1 MRKSRVILFLSLLC
15 VLVLLATGLFACKK
29 KTITDPSEGRV
40 VTVATAMETVYAA
53 MLSSDGSVDTNYFT
67 LKTNGSYTSGETVY
81 DFTFGGT
88 FDVTQNNRDDDKRSQ
103 LLVEVKKGG
112 IEVFLMYYFDGKLY
126 VDFPPYASRGMIA
139 DVNLAEVVHS
149 VKQEKESGV
158 IKTAADTLPLIA
170 SRIFT
175 SCRCYSEEGG
185 DRYVF
190 TLSYPLLF
198 DAFGEFVST
207 WDAGFSPEE
216 LLSALHLTEEETQEL
231 SASAPKTTVTFVVK
245 DGVFLSAKAEAENKG
260 SLSLDSFALTRGSD
274 DLELPAA
281 LSSFTEFDL
290 KNFSLSGTMLLH
302 AQGVGDRGAN
312 FDMTVNRDFG
322 DVTYSFTY
330 DLKTH
335 YVAGQG
341 LELSLT
347 LTDQN
352 NKTSYFAVRG
362 DYLYVDLYAYG
373 IAKCKIK
380 TEELSSRLG
389 TMGFK
394 DVGEYD
400 FRDKLHLLVLL
411 AAGREE
417 QNDVVTYTLG
427 KEFFSLLSEK
437 IGYLGL
443 FDVESATLSW
453 NKANNRLQDLSAS
466 MTFGGI
472 TASLTASSF
481 TFGTPVALDAVNDDA
496 YVDLAEKQVARL
508 SLSGDFV
515 QNTRFETDGEV
526 LSELISSLSGEELTF
541 TATSLQYS
549 AELVLNGSGSV
560 KTFLAHLYA
569 ADGSEVINVYYTGE
583 TPDNFYLIYPEN
595 RVTGIRTLKTLTFAE
610 DPLAA
615 FNEAIGVADDGT
627 GRRMVLAASQNSF
640 TVGMQRALLTSFAS
654 KIAKIYPDFSLS
666 LLTDVRCRRYELRM
680 TKDVLT
686 AKVVFDS
693 DNDLSVVARSYKVTF
708 DDDWGLTSLTAATP
722 ETVAVLADNDMP
734 QFATA
739 SFTGG
744 LTYRVSLLKE
754 GSDTELLWSYEG
766 VPDGMGNAGQITNV
780 QATATLLGKAIETTV
795 KVDLSPA
802 SAVEFAN
809 SAAYGDRFSEDENGV
824 RTFTMSYYN
833 DATPAVILG
842 SFRYLTVT
850 VGQKEYSKDIVWDLE
865 GVSTS
870 LEKSDFTVRP
880 KVKTYFG
887 NLISLGSVA
896 NCTLHIEG
904 SVASSTD
911 YTMTFVAYDGKNP
924 LDPAVYSDVLL
935 IRTEGGEDVEVR
947 HVEWDLTNASIESKI
962 KYNML
967 YAYSTDPEH
976 PDIMR
981 ARVYDST
988 GAYEVLEIP
997 VFFEARVVEKADVS
1011 FDVSTLDGVQY
1022 DAQKGFTFDVLKV
1035 RGLSPT
1041 KTEGVLPNAFVVNAE
1056 DSEKRW
1062 EVSGVKWSFDEVPTV
1077 LNASGAVGVLTMTI
1091 GDNISGFQDVQFN
1104 YAFTSVTVTGT
1115 TLLTAE
1121 KGAVLGIDKVQ
1132 DSLYDYA
1139 GEHLNAY
1146 GFTFPAYVRV
1156 DYTMGDSAD
1165 HEDLLIDWQFDK
1177 PFEENALADGGVYTL
1192 RGAVG
1197 SEELTVT
1204 LSFDRKRIT
1213 SYIFVD
1219 EATMLSEGALVVRQ
1233 GKICLAFSVLSAMA
1247 EENPVKYTDKANY
1260 PTTLLVAFN
1269 DGDEY
1274 VPVAVEWDL
1283 SAYDD
1288 REDMIG
1294 SGFLGTVSATAKGQT
1309 FDVYVYVSPAYDA
1322 VYTDSGCTVSDLT
1335 FSLMRAGELAQDGV
1349 HHKLVVTDPRDEASY
1364 QTVLYISGGKSL
1376 KVKEWL
1382 GLEAVSLLYS
1392 ENYDTAPNAVSG
1404 SVTVRAKVGNDDV
1417 GYKEIPIRVSIVDS
1431 LINEEEIRVSGLPFA
1446 ASSEM
1451 TGGSTPYAVT
1461 PTYAPFVVKN
1471 AVGDNVECSF
1481 SLDANPYYVDPKAAT
1496 TYPAYLDFELDGIAV
1511 RAEAK
1516 WDLDAI
1522 PANAATVTESKE
1534 YLVWAMLDIG
1544 SSFKKIKIPVA
1555 VTVEKREIDV
1565 VWIKDNE
1572 GKYSSEKY
1580 IDLDGYQL
1588 DPFGDDV
1595 VGDEVLLDVKVQFKK
1610 DANRYPLK
1618 LKYSKKN
1625 VVLSYDG
1632 SNIYENITVK
1642 VGNES
1647 GGYTEIGGYTI
1658 RILAGIVS
1666 KIRVNNGGVDRVFF
1680 ESVKDIDTNN
1690 ITYKYY
1696 SAVDMA
1702 NELPS
1707 AIKVTFGLDGAETVV
1722 PVSTGNDAGKGI
1734 VFAWDRDEHNYLGVV
1749 LWNPSVSAEVGGV
1762 RQAIY
1767 NSEQSNYA
1775 TPTEEMFFD
1784 GSFTA
1789 SAVYC
1794 DGVDD
1799 AGFITAA
1806 SFLADRDEEILV
1818 TKIEKSY
1825 QNRYITTDD
1834 DPSTPFV
1841 GVLSVGTYRL
1851 YVSVEGHEQYSGKV
1865 YKTFTITPKD
1875 VSAHVTLYVNGARR
1889 TEEDPHE
1896 KYIGSAFAVSAK
1908 VADYGIDVPLLVDGV
1923 ATQSVTDVNY
1933 QVGTSKVIP
1942 YAFDVTVDTSDLVGR
1957 NYKVEGAQVKF
1968 KITEASLPESANLD
1982 IRVTWAPSRN
1992 EFDVVVKAFNKS
2004 LSYDPDLTEGYRIYY
2019 YESASS
2025 LEEVSVFTAGETYY
2039 YTLEVKIPNYAE
2051 VDRIRVEKVAS

>member
-1 MRKSRVILFLSLLC
+1 MC

-29 KTITDPSEGRV
+29 KTVVDPSEGRV

-67 LKTNGSYTSGETVY
+67 LKTNGSYSSGETIY

-103 LLVEVKKGG
+103 LLLEVKKGG
-112 IEVFLMYYFDGKLY
+112 IEVFLAYYSDGKLY
-126 VDFPPYASRGMIA
+126 VDFPPYASRGMIS
-139 DVNLAEVVHS
+139 DFNLAEVVHS
-149 VKQEKESGV
+149 VKQEKDSGV

-198 DAFGEFVST
+198 DAFGEFVAS

-216 LLSALHLTEEETQEL
+216 LLSALHLTEAETEEL
-231 SASAPKTTVTFVVK
+231 SASAPKTTVEFVVK
-245 DGVFLSAKAEAENKG
+245 DGAFLSAKAEVADKG
-260 SLSLDSFALTRGSD
+260 SFSLDSFALTRGSD
-274 DLELPAA
+274 DLALPAA

-302 AQGVGDRGAN
+302 AQGSGDHEANLDVTVG
-312 FDMTVNRDFG
+312 RDFG
-322 DVTYSFTY
+322 DVTYTFTY
-330 DLKTH
+330 DLKSH

-341 LELSLT
+341 LEFSLA

-352 NKTSYFAVRG
+352 AKASSFAVRG
-362 DYLYVDLYAYG
+362 DYLYMDLSAYG
-373 IAKCKIK
+373 VAKCKIK

-394 DVGEYD
+394 DVGKYD
-400 FRDKLHLLVLL
+400 FRDKLHMLVLL

-437 IGYLGL
+437 VGYLGL
-443 FDVESATLSW
+443 FDVEGATLSW
-453 NKANNRLQDLSAS
+453 NKANNRLQALSAS

-472 TASLTASSF
+472 TASLTASTF
-481 TFGTPVALDAVNDDA
+481 TFGTPVALDAVDDAA
-496 YVDLAEKQVARL
+496 YVDLAEKQVTRL
-508 SLSGDFV
+508 SFSGDFV
-515 QNTRFETDGEV
+515 QNTRFETDGEI
-526 LSELISSLSGEELTF
+526 LSELLSSLSGEELTF
-541 TATSLQYS
+541 SATSLRYS
-549 AELVLNGSGSV
+549 AELVFNGSGSV
-560 KTFLAHLYA
+560 KTFLTHLYA
-569 ADGSEVINVYYTGE
+569 ANGSEVINVYYTDA

-595 RVTGIRTLKTLTFAE
+595 RVTGIRPLKMLTFAE
-610 DPLAA
+610 EPLAA
-615 FNEAIGVADDGT
+615 FNEAIGAADSGM
-627 GRRMVLAASQNSF
+627 GRRLNLVASQNAF
-640 TVGMQRALLTSFAS
+640 TVGMQLPLLTSFAE
-654 KIAKIYPDFSLS
+654 KLANIYPNFSLS
-666 LLTDVRCRRYELRM
+666 LLTDVKCRRYELRL
-680 TKDVLT
+680 TGDNVLS

-693 DNDLSVVARSYKVTF
+693 DNDLSLVARSYKVSF
-708 DDDWGLTSLTAATP
+708 DDDWGLISLSAATP

-734 QFATA
+734 RFATA

-754 GSDTELLWSYEG
+754 DSDEELLWSYKN
-766 VPDGMGNAGQITNV
+766 VPTGMGNDGQITNV
-780 QATATLLGKAIETTV
+780 EAAATLLGKTIEATV

-802 SAVEFAN
+802 SAVELAN
-809 SAAYGDRFSEDENGV
+809 SATYADRYSVDANGA

-833 DATPAVILG
+833 DATPAAILG
-842 SFRYLTVT
+842 SFRNLTVT
-850 VGQKEYSKDIVWDLE
+850 VGQKEYPKDIVWDIS

-870 LEKSDFTVRP
+870 LGKSDFTVRP
-880 KVKTYFG
+880 KVATYFG
-887 NLISLGSVA
+887 NLIYLGSVA

-911 YTMTFVAYDGKNP
+911 YTMTFVAYDGNDP

-935 IRTEGGEDVEVR
+935 VKTESGDEVEVR
-947 HVEWDLTNASIESKI
+947 HVEWDTTNALIENKI
-962 KYNML
+962 KYNLL
-967 YAYSTDPEH
+967 YAYSTADPEH
-976 PDIMR
+976 PDVVR

-988 GAYEVLEIP
+988 GAYKVLEIP
-997 VFFEARVVEKADVS
+997 IFFEARVVEKEDVT

-1022 DAQKGFTFDVLKV
+1022 DLKKGFTFDVLKV

-1041 KTEGVLPNAFVVNAE
+1041 KTEGVLPNAFVVNSVDLDE
-1056 DSEKRW
+1056 PW
-1062 EVSGVKWSFDEVPTV
+1062 EVSGVKWSFDEVSSV
-1077 LNASGAVGVLTMTI
+1077 LNASGAVGVLTMTV
-1091 GDNISGFQDVQFN
+1091 GDNISGFQDVEFN

-1121 KGAVLGIDKVQ
+1121 KGAVLGIDKVE
-1132 DSLYDYA
+1132 DSLYAYA

-1146 GFTFPAYVRV
+1146 GFTFPSYVRV
-1156 DYTMGDSAD
+1156 DYTMGDSVC
-1165 HEDLLIDWQFDK
+1165 HEDLPMNWQFDK
-1177 PFEENALADGGVYTL
+1177 PFDENALADGGVYTL
-1192 RGAVG
+1192 SGAVG
-1197 SEELTVT
+1197 SEAFTVT

-1213 SYIFVD
+1213 GYKFED
-1219 EATMLSEGALVVRQ
+1219 EETMLSEGTLTERE
-1233 GKICLAFSVLSAMA
+1233 GKKCLAFSVLAAMA

-1274 VPVAVEWDL
+1274 VPVAVTWDL
-1283 SAYDD
+1283 SAYDS

-1294 SGFLGTVSATAKGQT
+1294 SGFLGTVSATAKGQS
-1309 FDVYVYVSPAYDA
+1309 FDVYVYVAPAYDT
-1322 VYTDSGCTVSDLT
+1322 VYTNALRTVSDLT
-1335 FSLMRAGELAQDGV
+1335 FSLMSAGALAQDGV
-1349 HHKLVVTDPRDEASY
+1349 HHKLVVTDPRQAENY
-1364 QTVLYISGGKSL
+1364 PTVLYVSGGKSIP
-1376 KVKEWL
+1376 VKQWL

-1392 ENYDTAPNAVSG
+1392 ENYETLSPNAVSG

-1431 LINEEEIRVSGLPFA
+1431 LINQEEIRVSGLPFA

-1451 TGGSTPYAVT
+1451 TGGATPYAIT
-1461 PTYAPFVVKN
+1461 PTYAPYTVKN
-1471 AVGDNVECSF
+1471 AIGENVECSF
-1481 SLDANPYYVDPKAAT
+1481 SLDANPYYVDPKAAS

-1516 WDLDAI
+1516 WDLDVI
-1522 PANAATVTESKE
+1522 PANAATVKESKE
-1534 YLVWAMLDIG
+1534 YLVWAMLDLG

-1572 GKYSSEKY
+1572 GNYSNEKY
-1580 IDLDGYQL
+1580 IDLDGYRL

-1632 SNIYENITVK
+1632 SNIYENVVVK

-1666 KIRVNNGGVDRVFF
+1666 KIRVKNSGVYKVFF
-1680 ESVKDIDTNN
+1680 ESIKETETN
-1690 ITYKYY
+1690 IKYKYY
-1696 SAVDMA
+1696 SAVNMA
-1702 NELPS
+1702 EELPS
-1707 AIKVTFGLDGAETVV
+1707 TIKVTFGLDGAEIDV
-1722 PVSTGNDAGKGI
+1722 PVSTGNDAGKGL
-1734 VFAWDRDEHNYLGVV
+1734 VFAWDRDAHNYLGVV
-1749 LWNPSVSAEVGGV
+1749 LWNPSVSSEVGGV

-1767 NSEQSNYA
+1767 NKEQSNYA
-1775 TPTEEMFFD
+1775 SPTEEMFFE
-1784 GSFTA
+1784 GSFT
-1789 SAVYC
+1789 SSVVYR
-1794 DGVDD
+1794 DGVND
-1799 AGFITAA
+1799 AGSITAA
-1806 SFLADRDEEILV
+1806 SFLADRDGEILV
-1818 TKIEKSY
+1818 NKIEKTY
-1825 QNRYITTDD
+1825 QNRYITTDE
-1834 DPSTPFV
+1834 DPLTPV
-1841 GVLSVGTYRL
+1841 AGVLSVDTYRL

-1865 YKTFTITPKD
+1865 YKTFTVTPKD
-1875 VSAHVTLYVNGARR
+1875 VSAYVALYVNGALR
-1889 TEEDPHE
+1889 TDANPSEQ
-1896 KYIGSAFAVSAK
+1896 YTGSPFAVSAK
-1908 VADYGIDVPLLVDGV
+1908 VADYGIDVPLLVDGN
-1923 ATQSVTDVNY
+1923 ATKSVTIVNY
-1933 QVGTSKVIP
+1933 LESSSTVIP
-1942 YAFDVTVDTSDLVGR
+1942 HTFTVTVDDADLVGR
-1957 NYKVEGAQVKF
+1957 NYKVEDAHVAF
-1968 KITEASLPESANLD
+1968 TITEASLEDSGANLD
-1982 IRVTWAPSRN
+1982 VRVTWAPSRD
-1992 EFDVVVKAFNKS
+1992 EFDVVVKAFNKT
-2004 LSYDPDLTEGYRIYY
+2004 LSYDPDLTNGYRIYY
-2019 YESASS
+2019 YESASA
-2025 LEEVSVFTAGETYY
+2025 LDEIKTFEAGNTYY
-2039 YTLEVKIPNYAE
+2039 YTLEVKIPNYHE
-2051 VDRIRVEKVAS
+2051 VDLIRVEKVAS